1 LSAQT
6 KRLARR
12 LKAIPVAVK
21 QAVVPSLIQSGNELA
36 ARMKHLAPK
45 DTGALADSITVTPPG
60 GTTPTFSQPGGSR
73 TAAENQVLVT
83 AGDEEVRYPHLVEY
97 GHRASGFSEHDVP
110 PHPFFWPAYR
120 LSRKRIA
127 NRTKRAIRKAV
138 REKWGTG

>member
-60 GTTPTFSQPGGSR
+60 GSTPPHSQPGGSR
-73 TAAENQVLVT
+73 VAAENQVLVT
-83 AGDEEVRYPHLVEY
+83 AGDEDVRYPALVEY
-97 GHRASGFSEHDVP
+97 GHRTPDGGNVP
-110 PHPFFWPAYR
+110 PHPYFWPAYR

-127 NRTKRAIRKAV
+127 NRTKRAVRKAV